1 MKDNFFK
8 KTAEGLLKPKEK
20 QFANSLLVEIFFCLF
35 FFCWLFVFNPSD
47 VDKAYVD
54 SLFGPHITVSPTL
67 CLLII
72 SLITLICLLATRSL
86 RVDKFLLL
94 FLVRIPLYFIP
105 LLYLSGTFNWGTAY
119 AVFQT
124 CFAFYLGY
132 SYKGS
137 LRRIIPI
144 LTTVSLILSFEIFL
158 IVAVKLPEVQSLSGL
173 KCWMKLPFGQ
183 TNYLALYLIVFMV
196 LTNVFFRSKRK
207 KLVIAYN
214 IVIVAAVVFTNSRS
228 ALIVLGV
235 YYLIELI
242 LFIKHHKLKLWHI
255 LSFAGVIVIGG
266 VVVAV
271 RWDVFY
277 PFISRF
283 SFEALAGNRIKVY
296 KDVLVLIAQN
306 PWLGRSAFA
315 YKAFDAVRAH
325 NFILE
330 AIVQTG
336 IIGTILYIGLMVVVL
351 LQLLKIRY
359 ARARYALLA
368 FYALTFLHGL
378 VEPNLFSPWSDT
390 LVWFLFGMGCALP
403 KKLTEAERIVLA
415 EKENEPI
422 PETVKISLC
431 MCTYNGEQY
440 IREQLDSIVNQT
452 KLPNEIIVF
461 DDASTDNTV
470 AILNE
475 YKAAYPQIYWD
486 IRVNEQ
492 NAGWRVNFKNCL
504 EQATGDVIFLADQD
518 DIWMRD
524 KLAVMTRTLLQNP
537 AIQVLVSDYTPFY
550 MDGSIDHGIEV
561 ETEGTKTVSPLP
573 ADKKLLYC
581 LRPGCT
587 FALTKEALIDFVAC
601 WQSDFAH
608 DAIFWYTAALK
619 GTLYRI
625 DYSSIL
631 FRRHSSNASSNKNKR
646 ISAAERKLQQ
656 SILYM
661 YRDCVEKLQTLSL
674 SKQSAAVLAKVS
686 KWNEKRIALY
696 EKPSIWKWIAL
707 CVKIGHYRSI
717 KSYLK
722 DLNAI
727 LYKNKE

>member
-47 VDKAYVD
+47 ADKAYVD
-54 SLFGPHITVSPTL
+54 SLFGPHITVSPAL

-86 RVDKFLLL
+86 RVDKFLPL

-173 KCWMKLPFGQ
+173 KYWMKLPFGQ

-696 EKPSIWKWIAL
+696 EKPSIWKWIGL
-707 CVKIGHYRSI
+707 CVNISYYPWI
-717 KSYLK
+717 KAYLK
-722 DLNAI
+722 DLNAL
-727 LYKNKE
+727 LYKS